1 MPNPERVASDY
12 AMLFA
17 LGIVGMFVAHLLA
30 FIAFQATTGVRAITL
45 PYWWGY
51 PLVFPALASIWVH
64 LRKSFWLTT
73 AIVVCLAPV
82 LYFTWYAAN
91 GIPSSLGTHPFI
103 ILFVTVAATCIVAYL
118 ASRGAR
124 AAARAAKANEPPA
137 TGAEQ

>member
-1 MPNPERVASDY
+1 MPNPERVAGDY

-30 FIAFQATTGVRAITL
+30 FVAFHAKTGVQAIAL

-51 PLVFPALASIWVH
+51 PLVFPALASIWIH

-73 AIVVCLAPV
+73 AIVVCLAPT
-82 LYFTWYAAN
+82 LYFSWYAAN
-91 GIPSSLGTHPFI
+91 SIQSSLGTHPFI
-103 ILFVTVAATCIVAYL
+103 VLFGTFALTCIISYM
-118 ASRGAR
+118 ASRGER
-124 AAARAAKANEPPA
+124 AAAAAKAKEQPS